1 MADSFTCSSSRVGS
15 GHYYSISVCCL
26 LCLSV
31 LPLSCLSAVTEQIKR
46 TINDQSMFCMFNTC
60 RSVSSLLL
68 SIGAATACSNLAV
81 VRDYFL
87 VLNLFTFLLL
97 DRSDE
102 MTERGALDRS
112 IYQICCGAID
122 PRVWKCS
129 SQISVRLF
137 LLNEAESNQPSNSLT
152 QFDFSFH
159 QLATWP
165 HKLFF

>member
-1 MADSFTCSSSRVGS
+1 MSRPDHSFGSFVLVTRVSLFGRFNKINNLQGDNKWLTHLPVRPVGS

-122 PRVWKCS
+122 PRV
-129 SQISVRLF
+129 
-137 LLNEAESNQPSNSLT
+137 
-152 QFDFSFH
+152 
-159 QLATWP
+159 
-165 HKLFF
+165 